1 MAGRGFLMKKNEKPI
16 VDKEQV
22 VGFDGPGKVINF
34 FDPYPDQDEENVN
47 NSDTVDNHS
56 SD

>member
-1 MAGRGFLMKKNEKPI
+1 MKKNEKPI

-47 NSDTVDNHS
+47 NSDTVDIHS